1 MYDSRYLLLLWEE
14 LTLLTGDMLQG
25 LKPGWYV
32 AVGPGALNATI
43 VVVVIENKK
52 TLRFCCS
59 CFNGAHIPIM
69 GNVRIV

>member
-1 MYDSRYLLLLWEE
+1 
-14 LTLLTGDMLQG
+14 MLQG

-32 AVGPGALNATI
+32 AVGPGALNAAI

-69 GNVRIV
+69 GNVGIV